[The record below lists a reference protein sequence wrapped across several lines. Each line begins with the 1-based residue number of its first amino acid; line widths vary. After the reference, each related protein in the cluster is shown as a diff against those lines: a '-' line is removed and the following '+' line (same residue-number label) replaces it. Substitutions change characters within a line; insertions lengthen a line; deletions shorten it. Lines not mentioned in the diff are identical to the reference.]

1 LSIALKARSVD
12 NCLTAAIDR
21 SRRTI
26 RENLLGLPEEPVAA
40 AAHRL
45 EIPPFVLALRLAT
58 TQDLGTRQQ
67 AQRRLEQLDAEAA
80 LVLGPGSRVHSWALS
95 SALLTCR
102 RFLALIPWTLRG
114 IDERTAAIRRILDI
128 LPYDE
133 NFTAQYAIGIDIGDN
148 WEREDP
154 LIEYTLISLAKY
166 GLDITLS
173 PEERDV
179 VEASASRGGPGGD
192 AARKLLS

>member
-1 LSIALKARSVD
+1 
-12 NCLTAAIDR
+12 
-21 SRRTI
+21 
-26 RENLLGLPEEPVAA
+26 
-40 AAHRL
+40 L